1 MFNIYNIKISFLKFY
16 KQFYLLSFLLIVIS
30 FISFFSKGLNLGIDF
45 KGGTVIEMQFD
56 KKYSAT
62 NIREALIQQELGDVK
77 VKEFGNNQTFLA
89 IFEKK
94 SGKSDFIPN
103 VKTQL
108 EKSLTETINFRR
120 VEMVGPKISKELTK
134 SGIYAVLIALI
145 LMLFYIWL
153 RFEWQFSLGSILAL
167 LHDVMLTLGAFSIIG
182 FEFNLSIIAAI
193 LTIVGYSMNDTVVIY
208 DRIRENLK
216 KDVINH
222 KKNRTVSIGDNIVLI
237 FEDYKTIKYQVQE
250 MLRIEKI
257 FKKDE
262 IQEEIDAYNPLIPDG
277 TNLKATMLIMYPD
290 VEVRRQMLL
299 KLHDIENN
307 IWISVGQKKVIAFA
321 DEDLDRSTDEKT
333 SAVHFLRFQFTHDEV
348 TEFLSSDKIVIGVN
362 HKEYDKEV
370 ILDKAVKESL
380 EKDFKSS

>member
-108 EKSLTETINFRR
+108 EKNLTETINFRR

-216 KDVINH
+216 KDDKSDLLDLINISVNETLPRTLKTSITTLLALIAIYFFGGEILRGFSFALIWGVIVG
-222 KKNRTVSIGDNIVLI
+222 TYSSIFIAAPLILI
-237 FEDYKTIKYQVQE
+237 FNVKRDW
-250 MLRIEKI
+250 
-257 FKKDE
+257 
-262 IQEEIDAYNPLIPDG
+262 N
-277 TNLKATMLIMYPD
+277 
-290 VEVRRQMLL
+290 
-299 KLHDIENN
+299 
-307 IWISVGQKKVIAFA
+307 
-321 DEDLDRSTDEKT
+321 
-333 SAVHFLRFQFTHDEV
+333 
-348 TEFLSSDKIVIGVN
+348 
-362 HKEYDKEV
+362 EV
-370 ILDKAVKESL
+370 IDKRP
-380 EKDFKSS
+380 

>member
-56 KKYSAT
+56 KKYSST

-216 KDVINH
+216 KDDKSDLLDLINISVNETLPRTLKTSITTLLALIAIYFFGGEILRGFSFALIWGVIVG
-222 KKNRTVSIGDNIVLI
+222 TYSSIFIAAPLILI
-237 FEDYKTIKYQVQE
+237 FNVKRDW
-250 MLRIEKI
+250 
-257 FKKDE
+257 
-262 IQEEIDAYNPLIPDG
+262 N
-277 TNLKATMLIMYPD
+277 
-290 VEVRRQMLL
+290 
-299 KLHDIENN
+299 
-307 IWISVGQKKVIAFA
+307 
-321 DEDLDRSTDEKT
+321 
-333 SAVHFLRFQFTHDEV
+333 
-348 TEFLSSDKIVIGVN
+348 
-362 HKEYDKEV
+362 EV
-370 ILDKAVKESL
+370 IDKTL
-380 EKDFKSS
+380 

>member
-1 MFNIYNIKISFLKFY
+1 MFNIYNKNISFLKFY

-94 SGKSDFIPN
+94 SGKSNFIPN
-103 VKTQL
+103 VKIQL

-216 KDVINH
+216 KDDKSDLLDLINISVNETLPRTLKTSITTLLALIAIYFFGGEILRGFSFALIWGVIIG
-222 KKNRTVSIGDNIVLI
+222 TYSSIFIAAPLILI
-237 FEDYKTIKYQVQE
+237 FNVKRDW
-250 MLRIEKI
+250 
-257 FKKDE
+257 
-262 IQEEIDAYNPLIPDG
+262 N
-277 TNLKATMLIMYPD
+277 
-290 VEVRRQMLL
+290 
-299 KLHDIENN
+299 
-307 IWISVGQKKVIAFA
+307 
-321 DEDLDRSTDEKT
+321 
-333 SAVHFLRFQFTHDEV
+333 
-348 TEFLSSDKIVIGVN
+348 
-362 HKEYDKEV
+362 EV
-370 ILDKAVKESL
+370 IDKTP
-380 EKDFKSS
+380 

>member
-1 MFNIYNIKISFLKFY
+1 MFNIYNKNISFLKFY

-134 SGIYAVLIALI
+134 SGIYAVLIALV

-216 KDVINH
+216 KDDKSDLLDLINISVNETLPRTLKTSITTLLALIAIYFFGGEILRGFSFALIWGVIVG
-222 KKNRTVSIGDNIVLI
+222 TYSSIFIAAPLILI
-237 FEDYKTIKYQVQE
+237 FNVKRDW
-250 MLRIEKI
+250 
-257 FKKDE
+257 
-262 IQEEIDAYNPLIPDG
+262 N
-277 TNLKATMLIMYPD
+277 
-290 VEVRRQMLL
+290 
-299 KLHDIENN
+299 
-307 IWISVGQKKVIAFA
+307 
-321 DEDLDRSTDEKT
+321 
-333 SAVHFLRFQFTHDEV
+333 
-348 TEFLSSDKIVIGVN
+348 
-362 HKEYDKEV
+362 EV
-370 ILDKAVKESL
+370 IDKTP
-380 EKDFKSS
+380 

>member
-1 MFNIYNIKISFLKFY
+1 MKLEISN
-16 KQFYLLSFLLIVIS
+16 LLS
-30 FISFFSKGLNLGIDF
+30 
-45 KGGTVIEMQFD
+45 
-56 KKYSAT
+56 
-62 NIREALIQQELGDVK
+62 
-77 VKEFGNNQTFLA
+77 
-89 IFEKK
+89 
-94 SGKSDFIPN
+94 
-103 VKTQL
+103 L
-108 EKSLTETINFRR
+108 EE
-120 VEMVGPKISKELTK
+120 
-134 SGIYAVLIALI
+134 
-145 LMLFYIWL
+145 
-153 RFEWQFSLGSILAL
+153 
-167 LHDVMLTLGAFSIIG
+167 
-182 FEFNLSIIAAI
+182 
-193 LTIVGYSMNDTVVIY
+193 Y
-208 DRIRENLK
+208 DSERENLK

-237 FEDYKTIKYQVQE
+237 FEDFKTIKYQVQE

-348 TEFLSSDKIVIGVN
+348 TEFLSSDKIVVGVN

-370 ILDKAVKESL
+370 ILDKAIKESL

>member
-1 MFNIYNIKISFLKFY
+1 MFNIYNKNISFLKFY

-216 KDVINH
+216 KDDKSDLLDLINVSVNETLPRTLKTSITTLLALIAIYFFGGEILRGFSFALIWGVIVG
-222 KKNRTVSIGDNIVLI
+222 TYSSIFIAAPLILI
-237 FEDYKTIKYQVQE
+237 FNVKRDW
-250 MLRIEKI
+250 
-257 FKKDE
+257 
-262 IQEEIDAYNPLIPDG
+262 N
-277 TNLKATMLIMYPD
+277 
-290 VEVRRQMLL
+290 
-299 KLHDIENN
+299 
-307 IWISVGQKKVIAFA
+307 
-321 DEDLDRSTDEKT
+321 
-333 SAVHFLRFQFTHDEV
+333 
-348 TEFLSSDKIVIGVN
+348 
-362 HKEYDKEV
+362 EV
-370 ILDKAVKESL
+370 IDKTP
-380 EKDFKSS
+380 

>member
-56 KKYSAT
+56 KKYSST

-108 EKSLTETINFRR
+108 EKNLTETINFRR

-216 KDVINH
+216 KDDKSDLLDLINISVNETLPRTLKTSITTLLALIAIYFFGGEILRGFSFALIWGVIVG
-222 KKNRTVSIGDNIVLI
+222 TYSSIFIAAPLILI
-237 FEDYKTIKYQVQE
+237 FNVKRDW
-250 MLRIEKI
+250 
-257 FKKDE
+257 
-262 IQEEIDAYNPLIPDG
+262 N
-277 TNLKATMLIMYPD
+277 
-290 VEVRRQMLL
+290 
-299 KLHDIENN
+299 
-307 IWISVGQKKVIAFA
+307 
-321 DEDLDRSTDEKT
+321 
-333 SAVHFLRFQFTHDEV
+333 
-348 TEFLSSDKIVIGVN
+348 
-362 HKEYDKEV
+362 EV
-370 ILDKAVKESL
+370 IDKRP
-380 EKDFKSS
+380 

>member
-1 MFNIYNIKISFLKFY
+1 MFNIYNSNISFLKFY

-62 NIREALIQQELGDVK
+62 NIRDALIQQELGDVK
-77 VKEFGNNQTFLA
+77 VKEFGNNQTYLA

-134 SGIYAVLIALI
+134 SGIYAVITALI

-216 KDVINH
+216 KDDKSDLLDLINISV
-222 KKNRTVSIGDNIVLI
+222 NETLPRTLKTSITTLLALIAIYFFGGEILRGFSFALIWGVLVGTYSSIFIAAPLILI
-237 FEDYKTIKYQVQE
+237 FNVKRDW
-250 MLRIEKI
+250 
-257 FKKDE
+257 
-262 IQEEIDAYNPLIPDG
+262 N
-277 TNLKATMLIMYPD
+277 
-290 VEVRRQMLL
+290 
-299 KLHDIENN
+299 
-307 IWISVGQKKVIAFA
+307 
-321 DEDLDRSTDEKT
+321 
-333 SAVHFLRFQFTHDEV
+333 
-348 TEFLSSDKIVIGVN
+348 
-362 HKEYDKEV
+362 EV
-370 ILDKAVKESL
+370 IDKTP
-380 EKDFKSS
+380 

>member
-1 MFNIYNIKISFLKFY
+1 MFNIYNKNISFLKFY
-16 KQFYLLSFLLIVIS
+16 KQFYLFSFLLIVIS
-30 FISFFSKGLNLGIDF
+30 FFSFFSKGLNLGIDF

-62 NIREALIQQELGDVK
+62 NIRVALIQQELGDVK

-216 KDVINH
+216 KDDKSDLLDLINISVNETLPRTLKTSITTLLALIAIYFFGGEILRGFSFALIWGVIVG
-222 KKNRTVSIGDNIVLI
+222 TYSSIFIAAPLILI
-237 FEDYKTIKYQVQE
+237 FNVKRDW
-250 MLRIEKI
+250 
-257 FKKDE
+257 
-262 IQEEIDAYNPLIPDG
+262 N
-277 TNLKATMLIMYPD
+277 
-290 VEVRRQMLL
+290 
-299 KLHDIENN
+299 
-307 IWISVGQKKVIAFA
+307 
-321 DEDLDRSTDEKT
+321 
-333 SAVHFLRFQFTHDEV
+333 
-348 TEFLSSDKIVIGVN
+348 
-362 HKEYDKEV
+362 EV
-370 ILDKAVKESL
+370 IDKTP
-380 EKDFKSS
+380 

>member
-1 MFNIYNIKISFLKFY
+1 MFNIYNKNISFLKFY
-16 KQFYLLSFLLIVIS
+16 KQFYLFSFLLIVIS

-103 VKTQL
+103 VKAQL

-167 LHDVMLTLGAFSIIG
+167 SHDVVLTLGAFSIIG

-216 KDVINH
+216 KDDKSDLLDLINISVNETLPRTLKTSITTLLALIAIYFFGGEILRGFSFALIWGVIVG
-222 KKNRTVSIGDNIVLI
+222 TYSSIFIAAPLILI
-237 FEDYKTIKYQVQE
+237 FNVKRDW
-250 MLRIEKI
+250 
-257 FKKDE
+257 
-262 IQEEIDAYNPLIPDG
+262 N
-277 TNLKATMLIMYPD
+277 
-290 VEVRRQMLL
+290 
-299 KLHDIENN
+299 
-307 IWISVGQKKVIAFA
+307 
-321 DEDLDRSTDEKT
+321 
-333 SAVHFLRFQFTHDEV
+333 
-348 TEFLSSDKIVIGVN
+348 
-362 HKEYDKEV
+362 EV
-370 ILDKAVKESL
+370 IDKTP
-380 EKDFKSS
+380 

>member
-1 MFNIYNIKISFLKFY
+1 MKIEISN
-16 KQFYLLSFLLIVIS
+16 LLS
-30 FISFFSKGLNLGIDF
+30 
-45 KGGTVIEMQFD
+45 
-56 KKYSAT
+56 
-62 NIREALIQQELGDVK
+62 
-77 VKEFGNNQTFLA
+77 
-89 IFEKK
+89 
-94 SGKSDFIPN
+94 
-103 VKTQL
+103 L
-108 EKSLTETINFRR
+108 EE
-120 VEMVGPKISKELTK
+120 
-134 SGIYAVLIALI
+134 
-145 LMLFYIWL
+145 
-153 RFEWQFSLGSILAL
+153 
-167 LHDVMLTLGAFSIIG
+167 
-182 FEFNLSIIAAI
+182 
-193 LTIVGYSMNDTVVIY
+193 Y
-208 DRIRENLK
+208 DSERENLK

-370 ILDKAVKESL
+370 ILDNAVKESL
-380 EKDFKSS
+380 ERDFKSS

>member
-216 KDVINH
+216 KDDKSDLLDLINMSVNETLPRTLKTSITTLLALIAIYFFGGEILRGFSFALIWGVIVG
-222 KKNRTVSIGDNIVLI
+222 TYSSIFIAAPLILI
-237 FEDYKTIKYQVQE
+237 FNVKRDW
-250 MLRIEKI
+250 
-257 FKKDE
+257 
-262 IQEEIDAYNPLIPDG
+262 N
-277 TNLKATMLIMYPD
+277 
-290 VEVRRQMLL
+290 
-299 KLHDIENN
+299 
-307 IWISVGQKKVIAFA
+307 
-321 DEDLDRSTDEKT
+321 
-333 SAVHFLRFQFTHDEV
+333 
-348 TEFLSSDKIVIGVN
+348 
-362 HKEYDKEV
+362 EV
-370 ILDKAVKESL
+370 IDKRP
-380 EKDFKSS
+380 

>member
-1 MFNIYNIKISFLKFY
+1 MFNIYNRNISFLKFY
-16 KQFYLLSFLLIVIS
+16 NQFYLLSFLLIVIS

-62 NIREALIQQELGDVK
+62 NIRDALIQQELGDVK

-134 SGIYAVLIALI
+134 SGIYAVITALI

-216 KDVINH
+216 KDDKSDLLDLINISVNETLPRTLKTSITTLLALIAIYFFGGEILRGFSFALIWGVIVG
-222 KKNRTVSIGDNIVLI
+222 TYSSIFIAAPLILI
-237 FEDYKTIKYQVQE
+237 FNVKRDW
-250 MLRIEKI
+250 
-257 FKKDE
+257 
-262 IQEEIDAYNPLIPDG
+262 N
-277 TNLKATMLIMYPD
+277 
-290 VEVRRQMLL
+290 
-299 KLHDIENN
+299 
-307 IWISVGQKKVIAFA
+307 
-321 DEDLDRSTDEKT
+321 
-333 SAVHFLRFQFTHDEV
+333 
-348 TEFLSSDKIVIGVN
+348 
-362 HKEYDKEV
+362 EV
-370 ILDKAVKESL
+370 IDKTP
-380 EKDFKSS
+380 

>member
-1 MFNIYNIKISFLKFY
+1 MFNIYNRNISFLKFY

-30 FISFFSKGLNLGIDF
+30 FTSFFSKGLNLGIDF

-216 KDVINH
+216 KDDKSDLLDLINISVNETLPRTLKTSITTLLALIAIYFFGGEILRGFSFALIWGVIVG
-222 KKNRTVSIGDNIVLI
+222 TYSSIFI
-237 FEDYKTIKYQVQE
+237 
-250 MLRIEKI
+250 
-257 FKKDE
+257 
-262 IQEEIDAYNPLIPDG
+262 AAPLILVFNVKRDW
-277 TNLKATMLIMYPD
+277 N
-290 VEVRRQMLL
+290 
-299 KLHDIENN
+299 
-307 IWISVGQKKVIAFA
+307 
-321 DEDLDRSTDEKT
+321 
-333 SAVHFLRFQFTHDEV
+333 
-348 TEFLSSDKIVIGVN
+348 
-362 HKEYDKEV
+362 EV
-370 ILDKAVKESL
+370 IDKTP
-380 EKDFKSS
+380 

>member
-1 MFNIYNIKISFLKFY
+1 MFNIYNKNISFLKFY

-134 SGIYAVLIALI
+134 NGIYAVLIALI

-216 KDVINH
+216 KDDKSDLLDLINISVNETLPRTLKTSITTLLALIAIYFFGGEILRGFSFALIWGVIIG
-222 KKNRTVSIGDNIVLI
+222 TYSSIFIAAPLILI
-237 FEDYKTIKYQVQE
+237 FNVKRDW
-250 MLRIEKI
+250 
-257 FKKDE
+257 
-262 IQEEIDAYNPLIPDG
+262 N
-277 TNLKATMLIMYPD
+277 
-290 VEVRRQMLL
+290 
-299 KLHDIENN
+299 
-307 IWISVGQKKVIAFA
+307 
-321 DEDLDRSTDEKT
+321 
-333 SAVHFLRFQFTHDEV
+333 
-348 TEFLSSDKIVIGVN
+348 
-362 HKEYDKEV
+362 EV
-370 ILDKAVKESL
+370 IDKTP
-380 EKDFKSS
+380 

>member
-1 MFNIYNIKISFLKFY
+1 MFNIYNKNISFLKFY

-134 SGIYAVLIALI
+134 SGIYAVIIALI

-167 LHDVMLTLGAFSIIG
+167 SHDVMLTLGAFSIIG

-216 KDVINH
+216 KDDKSDLLGLINISVNETLPRTLKTSITTLLALIAIYFFGGEILRGFSFALIWGVIVG
-222 KKNRTVSIGDNIVLI
+222 TYSSIFIAAPLILI
-237 FEDYKTIKYQVQE
+237 FNVKRDW
-250 MLRIEKI
+250 
-257 FKKDE
+257 
-262 IQEEIDAYNPLIPDG
+262 N
-277 TNLKATMLIMYPD
+277 
-290 VEVRRQMLL
+290 
-299 KLHDIENN
+299 
-307 IWISVGQKKVIAFA
+307 
-321 DEDLDRSTDEKT
+321 
-333 SAVHFLRFQFTHDEV
+333 
-348 TEFLSSDKIVIGVN
+348 
-362 HKEYDKEV
+362 EV
-370 ILDKAVKESL
+370 IDKTP
-380 EKDFKSS
+380 

>member
-1 MFNIYNIKISFLKFY
+1 MFNIYNINISFLKFY

-94 SGKSDFIPN
+94 SGKSNFIPN

-120 VEMVGPKISKELTK
+120 VEMVGPKISRELTK

-216 KDVINH
+216 KDDKSDLLDLINISVNETLPRTLKTSITTLLALIAIYFFGGEILRGFSFALIWGVIVG
-222 KKNRTVSIGDNIVLI
+222 TYSSIFIAAPLILI
-237 FEDYKTIKYQVQE
+237 FNVKRDW
-250 MLRIEKI
+250 
-257 FKKDE
+257 
-262 IQEEIDAYNPLIPDG
+262 N
-277 TNLKATMLIMYPD
+277 
-290 VEVRRQMLL
+290 
-299 KLHDIENN
+299 
-307 IWISVGQKKVIAFA
+307 
-321 DEDLDRSTDEKT
+321 
-333 SAVHFLRFQFTHDEV
+333 
-348 TEFLSSDKIVIGVN
+348 
-362 HKEYDKEV
+362 EV
-370 ILDKAVKESL
+370 IDKTP
-380 EKDFKSS
+380 

>member
-120 VEMVGPKISKELTK
+120 VEMVGPKISRELTK

-216 KDVINH
+216 KDDKSDLLDLINISVNETLPRTLKTSITTLLALIAIYFFGGEILRGFSFALIWGVIVG
-222 KKNRTVSIGDNIVLI
+222 TYSSIFIAAPLILI
-237 FEDYKTIKYQVQE
+237 FNVKRDW
-250 MLRIEKI
+250 
-257 FKKDE
+257 
-262 IQEEIDAYNPLIPDG
+262 N
-277 TNLKATMLIMYPD
+277 
-290 VEVRRQMLL
+290 
-299 KLHDIENN
+299 
-307 IWISVGQKKVIAFA
+307 
-321 DEDLDRSTDEKT
+321 
-333 SAVHFLRFQFTHDEV
+333 
-348 TEFLSSDKIVIGVN
+348 
-362 HKEYDKEV
+362 EV
-370 ILDKAVKESL
+370 IDKTP
-380 EKDFKSS
+380 

>member
-56 KKYSAT
+56 KKYSST

-216 KDVINH
+216 KDDKSDLLDLINISVNETLPRTLKTSITTLLALIAIYFFGGEILRGFSFALIWGVIVG
-222 KKNRTVSIGDNIVLI
+222 TYSSIFIAAPLILI
-237 FEDYKTIKYQVQE
+237 FNVKRDW
-250 MLRIEKI
+250 
-257 FKKDE
+257 
-262 IQEEIDAYNPLIPDG
+262 N
-277 TNLKATMLIMYPD
+277 
-290 VEVRRQMLL
+290 
-299 KLHDIENN
+299 
-307 IWISVGQKKVIAFA
+307 
-321 DEDLDRSTDEKT
+321 
-333 SAVHFLRFQFTHDEV
+333 
-348 TEFLSSDKIVIGVN
+348 
-362 HKEYDKEV
+362 EV
-370 ILDKAVKESL
+370 IDKRP
-380 EKDFKSS
+380 

>member
-1 MFNIYNIKISFLKFY
+1 MFNIYNKNISFLKFY

-62 NIREALIQQELGDVK
+62 IIREALIQQELGDVK

-94 SGKSDFIPN
+94 SGKSNFIPN

-216 KDVINH
+216 KDDKSDLLDLINISVNETLPRTLKTSITTLLALIAIYFFGGEILRGFSFALIWGVIVG
-222 KKNRTVSIGDNIVLI
+222 TYSSIFIAAPLILI
-237 FEDYKTIKYQVQE
+237 FNVKRDWNE
-250 MLRIEKI
+250 
-257 FKKDE
+257 
-262 IQEEIDAYNPLIPDG
+262 
-277 TNLKATMLIMYPD
+277 
-290 VEVRRQMLL
+290 
-299 KLHDIENN
+299 
-307 IWISVGQKKVIAFA
+307 VIA
-321 DEDLDRSTDEKT
+321 KT
-333 SAVHFLRFQFTHDEV
+333 P
-348 TEFLSSDKIVIGVN
+348 
-362 HKEYDKEV
+362 
-370 ILDKAVKESL
+370 
-380 EKDFKSS
+380 

>member
-1 MFNIYNIKISFLKFY
+1 MFNIYNKNISFLKFY

-56 KKYSAT
+56 KRYSAT

-216 KDVINH
+216 KDDKSDLLDLINISVNETLPRTLKTSITTLLALIAIYFFGGEILRGFSFALIWGVIVG
-222 KKNRTVSIGDNIVLI
+222 TYSSIFIAAPLILI
-237 FEDYKTIKYQVQE
+237 FNVKRDW
-250 MLRIEKI
+250 
-257 FKKDE
+257 
-262 IQEEIDAYNPLIPDG
+262 N
-277 TNLKATMLIMYPD
+277 
-290 VEVRRQMLL
+290 
-299 KLHDIENN
+299 
-307 IWISVGQKKVIAFA
+307 
-321 DEDLDRSTDEKT
+321 
-333 SAVHFLRFQFTHDEV
+333 
-348 TEFLSSDKIVIGVN
+348 
-362 HKEYDKEV
+362 EV
-370 ILDKAVKESL
+370 IDKTP
-380 EKDFKSS
+380 

>member
-108 EKSLTETINFRR
+108 EKNLTETINFRR

-167 LHDVMLTLGAFSIIG
+167 LHDVMLTLGAFSIIS

-216 KDVINH
+216 KDDKSDLLDLINISVNETLPRTLKTSITTLLALIAIYFFGGEILRGFSFALIWGVIVG
-222 KKNRTVSIGDNIVLI
+222 TYSSIFIAAPLILI
-237 FEDYKTIKYQVQE
+237 FNVKRDW
-250 MLRIEKI
+250 
-257 FKKDE
+257 
-262 IQEEIDAYNPLIPDG
+262 N
-277 TNLKATMLIMYPD
+277 
-290 VEVRRQMLL
+290 
-299 KLHDIENN
+299 
-307 IWISVGQKKVIAFA
+307 
-321 DEDLDRSTDEKT
+321 
-333 SAVHFLRFQFTHDEV
+333 
-348 TEFLSSDKIVIGVN
+348 
-362 HKEYDKEV
+362 EV
-370 ILDKAVKESL
+370 IDKRP
-380 EKDFKSS
+380 